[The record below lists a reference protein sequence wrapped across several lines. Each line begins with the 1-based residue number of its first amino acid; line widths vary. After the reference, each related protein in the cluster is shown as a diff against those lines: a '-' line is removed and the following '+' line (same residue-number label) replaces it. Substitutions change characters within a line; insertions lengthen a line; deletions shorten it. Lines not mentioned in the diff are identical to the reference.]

1 MLPPLRSMIQDESAS
16 TALEYG
22 LLIASIAVV
31 AIISVETFGWSVASL
46 FGHGASRASIVGH

>member
-1 MLPPLRSMIQDESAS
+1 MLQDESAS

-46 FGHGASRASIVGH
+46 FGHGASRASTVGH